1 MASWGSIN
9 QFLLSITCP
18 GGGKCFATTIVLCP
32 GYFLLSTTRQ
42 VNTSL
47 FECPRSTTRALLPG
61 QDHLLLTAV
70 IDLQSGWG
78 HGVGCSSNNYC
89 LAFTSSV
96 GEELFLQVLG
106 YVLFDDNVVGVV
118 LYQGLVSRQYTICLF
133 IWY

>member
-18 GGGKCFATTIVLCP
+18 GGGKCFAITIVLWP
-32 GYFLLSTTRQ
+32 GHFPLSTTHQ

-47 FECPRSTTRALLPG
+47 SEYPKSTTRALLPG
-61 QDHLLLTAV
+61 QDHLSLTVV
-70 IDLQSGWG
+70 IDLQSGRG
-78 HGVGCSSNNYC
+78 HGIGCINKFC
-89 LAFTSSV
+89 LAHMSSV